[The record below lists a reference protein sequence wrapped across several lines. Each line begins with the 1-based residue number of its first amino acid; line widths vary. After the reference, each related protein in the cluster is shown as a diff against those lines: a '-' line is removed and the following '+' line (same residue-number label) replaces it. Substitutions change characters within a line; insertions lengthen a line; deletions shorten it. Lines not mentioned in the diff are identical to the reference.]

1 MSDVFTIKS
10 SALPGET
17 RVVGFRGHE
26 EISRPYAFEIYLVM
40 LGDEGA
46 VFDMADAIGAKATLS
61 MHRGSAASPYDY
73 HGVFSTMELV
83 HQIEDRALFRAVLVP
98 QLWQLKL
105 TYHSRM
111 FTKMNVPDII
121 KEVLEDSGF
130 TTDDYEF
137 KFNPGEY
144 AEEEHVCQY
153 QESNFDF
160 ISRWMEREGMYYF
173 FEQGEDR
180 EKLVIAN
187 KASAHDHLVHK
198 HFRYHPV
205 ASRDVTASEHFD
217 AFTSRHVSLPA
228 TVRMRDY
235 DYLKPSLDVS
245 GTAPVSPNGLGEIN
259 VYGARFFSPDEG
271 KRLAKLRAE
280 ELKAREVVFVG
291 SAAAFHLRSG
301 YLFDLDDHPRA
312 AFNATYLTTSVDHY
326 GNQSATTA
334 ELKKMTG
341 LDSSDVYQAKITAI
355 AKDVQF
361 RAERVTP
368 IPRIFGMENAVV
380 DGPAES
386 EYAQIDKEGRYAVK
400 FKFDESDYK
409 DGKASTWV
417 RMLQP
422 HGGGKE
428 GFHFPLRK
436 GTEVLVIFLGG
447 DPDRPMIAGV
457 VPNAHK
463 PSPVIAANHT
473 KNVIQTGGENR
484 IEMEDLAGNQYIKI
498 TCPTKETMLH
508 LGQPHNPTHN
518 IQLETKGNSR
528 FKFGTDWDI
537 TVGGHLFEEVTGDV
551 KETYKATQKTHVTG
565 LVEETYDASQET
577 KVTGHQKTVV
587 TADVSEDYGG
597 TLKTHVKGAVT
608 TDFDSGQTFT
618 IKSGGQKETI
628 TGPHTITLT
637 GSRTETIT
645 ENLTQNINGAVVI
658 TTPQTYTINC
668 PSVTINASSG
678 HTIINPAQHVE
689 VHGFWDKSAWTATE
703 KVGLK
708 FSLFGVKIDV
718 GAVAVSLQAAKI
730 DTTGVKVDNYLAKSD
745 CGPMKLSTHGTKLRN
760 TALALYLSA
769 VILMS

>member
-1 MSDVFTIKS
+1 MSDIFTVKS
-10 SALPGET
+10 SALPAET

-26 EISRPYAFEIYLVM
+26 EISKPYAFELYLVM
-40 LGDEGA
+40 LGDEGGD
-46 VFDMADAIGAKATLS
+46 FDMADAIGAKATLS
-61 MHRGSAASPYDY
+61 MSRGGPALPFDF

-83 HQIEDRALFRAVLVP
+83 HQIEDRALFRATLVP
-98 QLWQLKL
+98 QFWQLKL
-105 TYHSRM
+105 THHSRM
-111 FTKMNVPDII
+111 FTKMSVPQII
-121 KEVLEDSGF
+121 EAVLQDSGL
-130 TTDDYEF
+130 TTDDYQL
-137 KFNPGEY
+137 KFNVGEY
-144 AEEEHVCQY
+144 QEEEHVCQY

-160 ISRWMEREGMYYF
+160 LSRWMEREGLYYY
-173 FEQGEDR
+173 FEQGDDH

-187 KASAHDHLVHK
+187 KKSAHEHLAK
-198 HFRYHPV
+198 TPFRYHPV
-205 ASRDVTASEHFD
+205 AGRDVTSGEHFD
-217 AFTSRHVSLPA
+217 SFTSRHVSLPA

-245 GTAPVSPNGLGEIN
+245 GTASVSSNGLGEIN

-271 KRLAKLRAE
+271 KRLATLRAE

-291 SAAAFHLRSG
+291 SGSAFYLRPG
-301 YLFDLDDHPRA
+301 YLFDLEDHPRA
-312 AFNATYLTTSVDHY
+312 AFNAGYLTTSVEHY
-326 GNQSATTA
+326 GNQAATTA

-341 LDSSDVYQAKITAI
+341 LDSSDVYTSKITAVSD
-355 AKDVQF
+355 KVQY
-361 RAERVTP
+361 RPERVTQM
-368 IPRIFGMENAVV
+368 PRIFGMENAVV

-386 EYAQIDKEGRYAVK
+386 DYAQIDKEGRYAVK

-484 IEMEDLAGNQYIKI
+484 IEMEDLAGAQYIKI
-498 TCPTKETMLH
+498 TCPTKDTMLH

-551 KETYKATQKTHVTG
+551 KETYKATQKSHVTG
-565 LVEETYDASQET
+565 IVIETYDGSQET
-577 KVTGHQKTVV
+577 TVTGHQNSTVSAAV
-587 TADVSEDYGG
+587 VEEYGSQ
-597 TLKTHVKGAVT
+597 KTHVKGAVIE
-608 TDFDSGQTFT
+608 DYDAGQTLT
-618 IKSGGQKETI
+618 IKAGGQKETI
-628 TGPHTITLT
+628 TGPHGVTLT
-637 GSRTETIT
+637 GSRTETIS
-645 ENLTQNINGAVVI
+645 ENLTQTITGAVVI
-658 TTPQTYTINC
+658 TSPTTYTLNC
-668 PSVTINASSG
+668 PSVTINASNG
-678 HTIINPAQHVE
+678 HKVINPVEHVE

-718 GAVAVSLQAAKI
+718 GGVAVSLQGAKI

-769 VILMS
+769 VIMMA

>member
-1 MSDVFTIKS
+1 MSDIFTVKS
-10 SALPGET
+10 SALPMDT

-40 LGDEGA
+40 LGDEGGL
-46 VFDMADAIGAKATLS
+46 FDMADAIGAKATLS
-61 MHRGSAASPYDY
+61 LHRGSPAVPYDF

-83 HQIEDRALFRAVLVP
+83 HQLEDRALFRAVLVP

-111 FTKMNVPDII
+111 FTKMNVPAII
-121 KEVLEDSGF
+121 EEVLQDSGF
-130 TTDDYEF
+130 TTDDYRLEIDAG
-137 KFNPGEY
+137 KY

-160 ISRWMEREGMYYF
+160 LSRWMEREGLYYF
-173 FEQGEDR
+173 FEQGDDHET
-180 EKLVIAN
+180 LIIAD
-187 KASAHDHLVHK
+187 KKSAHDHLRK
-198 HFRYHPV
+198 IPFRYHPV
-205 ASRDVTASEHFD
+205 AGGDVTAGEHFD
-217 AFTSRHVSLPA
+217 SFTSRHVSLPA

-245 GTAPVSPNGLGEIN
+245 GTASVSQNGLGEIN

-271 KRLAKLRAE
+271 KRLATLRAE

-291 SAAAFHLRSG
+291 KGSAFHLRSG
-301 YLFDLDDHPRA
+301 YLFDLEDHPRA
-312 AFNATYLTTSVDHY
+312 PFNATYLTTSVEHY

-341 LDSSDVYQAKITAI
+341 LDSSEVYSSKITAI
-355 AKDVQF
+355 AEKVQF
-361 RAERVTP
+361 RPERVTP
-368 IPRIFGMENAVV
+368 MPRIFGMENAVV

-463 PSPVIAANHT
+463 PSPVIAQNHT

-551 KETYKATQKTHVTG
+551 KETYKASQKSHVTG
-565 LVEETYDASQET
+565 IVQETYDASQET
-577 KVTGHQKTVV
+577 KVTGHQHSTV
-587 TADVSEDYGG
+587 TADVVEDYGSQ
-597 TLKTHVKGAVT
+597 KTHVKGAVIENY
-608 TDFDSGQTFT
+608 DSGQTLT
-618 IKSGGQKETI
+618 IGSGGQKETI

-637 GSRTETIT
+637 GSRMETIT
-645 ENLTQNINGAVVI
+645 ENLTQKINGAVVI
-658 TTPQTYTINC
+658 TTPVTYTINC
-668 PSVTINASSG
+668 PSVTVNASQG
-678 HTIINPAQHVE
+678 HTVINPAQHVE

-703 KVGLK
+703 KIGLK

-718 GAVAVSLQAAKI
+718 GAVAISLQGAKI
-730 DTTGVKVDNYLAKSD
+730 DTTGIKVDNYLAKSD